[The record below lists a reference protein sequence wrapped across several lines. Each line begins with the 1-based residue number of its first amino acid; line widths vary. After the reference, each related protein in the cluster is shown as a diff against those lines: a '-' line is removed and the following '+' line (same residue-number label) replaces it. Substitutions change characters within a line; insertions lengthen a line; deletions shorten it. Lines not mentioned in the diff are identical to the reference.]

1 MGGGDWLALTLPNYK
16 RLLYYLDGSNFVSKM
31 IEKIDINKNSFR
43 FLHRLY
49 ELSGGFE
56 YDKFNMIILGNELG
70 LDKVSTEDVVKYLH
84 EKGMIEIEGLG
95 GKIVITS
102 KGICELEGALL
113 NPDKPTIYFPSVAE
127 MFNYQPTIKAKKFI
141 K

>member
-1 MGGGDWLALTLPNYK
+1 
-16 RLLYYLDGSNFVSKM
+16 M
-31 IEKIDINKNSFR
+31 IEKKDINKNSFS

-56 YDKFNMIILGNELG
+56 YDKFNMIILGKELG
-70 LDKVSTEDVVKYLH
+70 LDEVLTENVVKYLH
-84 EKGMIEIEGLG
+84 EKRLIEIEGLG

-102 KGICELEGALL
+102 KGARVLEDALL
-113 NPDKPTIYFPSVAE
+113 NPDKPSMHFPSVAD